1 MPEFELGYNVT
12 GSERKRL
19 VTAITEITECAAKYK
34 GAPTFAYEV
43 DYFTITKTGS
53 VVFDDRADSEE
64 IENLVEKLKEKGF
77 EPEYGDTY
85 MEQPDI
91 DEPEP
96 VEDTPLA
103 YGVPEQTGL
112 TISIPFDK
120 VSVGNLTALL
130 DAKGALIQKALG
142 IPATPIEMHEDCV
155 SFPWFETMPAAD
167 EVRAY
172 SDFICKLCAMT
183 RNQKRITAK
192 EKEIDNEKY
201 AFRCFLLRLG
211 FIGEE
216 YKAERKI
223 LLRNLSG
230 SSAFKGGNPKVREL
244 VERIEADAGL
254 YDDVMSLQDE
264 EVESDEVSE

>member
-1 MPEFELGYNVT
+1 MAAFEFNYNVR

-19 VTAITEITECAAKYK
+19 VQAISEITGAKAKYL
-34 GAPTFAYEV
+34 GMPSAAYEV

-64 IENLVEKLKEKGF
+64 TENLVEKLKEKGF
-77 EPEYGDTY
+77 EAECGNTY
-85 MEQPDI
+85 MEQPTI
-91 DEPEP
+91 TEPEP
-96 VEDTPLA
+96 VEDTPPA
-103 YGVPEQTGL
+103 YDAPEQTGL
-112 TISIPFDK
+112 TISIPLDK

-142 IPATPIEMHEDCV
+142 IPSTPIEVHEDCV
-155 SFPWFETMPAAD
+155 FFPWFETMPTAED
-167 EVRAY
+167 VKAY

-183 RNQKRITAK
+183 KNQKRVTSK
-192 EKEIDNEKY
+192 EKDIDNEKY

-216 YKAERKI
+216 YKVERKI

-230 SSAFKGGNPKVREL
+230 SSAFKSGNPKVQEM
-244 VERIEADAGL
+244 VERIEADPGL
-254 YDDVMSLQDE
+254 YDDVMSLQDK
-264 EVESDEVSE
+264 EVESNEVSE

>member
-1 MPEFELGYNVT
+1 MAAFEFNYNVT

-19 VTAITEITECAAKYK
+19 VQAISEITGAKAKYL
-34 GAPTFAYEV
+34 GMPSAAYEV

-64 IENLVEKLKEKGF
+64 IENLAEKLKEKGF
-77 EPEYGDTY
+77 EPEYGDTC

-96 VEDTPLA
+96 AADTPPA
-103 YGVPEQTGL
+103 YGVPEQAGL
-112 TISIPFDK
+112 AISIPFDK

-155 SFPWFETMPAAD
+155 SFPWFDSMPSAD
-167 EVRAY
+167 EVKAY

-192 EKEIDNEKY
+192 EKELDNEKY

-216 YKAERKI
+216 YKTERKI

-230 SSAFKGGNPKVREL
+230 SSAFKSGNPKVQEM
-244 VERIEADAGL
+244 VERIESDAGL
-254 YDDVMSLQDE
+254 YDDVMSLQDM
-264 EVESDEVSE
+264 EVADDAQ